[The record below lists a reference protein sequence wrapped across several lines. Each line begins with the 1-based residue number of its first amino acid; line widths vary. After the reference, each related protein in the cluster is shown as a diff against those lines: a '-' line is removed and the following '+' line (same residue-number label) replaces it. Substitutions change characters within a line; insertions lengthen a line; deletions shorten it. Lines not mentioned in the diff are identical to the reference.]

1 MKRRRKRSEKPMNNL
16 RLCAQVLRRN
26 GGRGEHNTS
35 NAETGEGAGPTDG
48 SNLIKTS
55 PLALK

>member
-1 MKRRRKRSEKPMNNL
+1 MKRRRKRSEKAMNNL

-35 NAETGEGAGPTDG
+35 NAEAGGSEANCG
-48 SNLIKTS
+48 SNLIETS